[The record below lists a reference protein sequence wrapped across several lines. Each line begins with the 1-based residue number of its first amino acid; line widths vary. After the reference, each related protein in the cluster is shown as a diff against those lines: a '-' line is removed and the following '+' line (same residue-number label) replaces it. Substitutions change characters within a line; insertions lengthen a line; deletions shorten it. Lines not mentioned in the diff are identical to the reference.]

1 MVHILNPLSFV
12 CFDFFFPCEIWQSAL
27 PFFLKF
33 FNNYHVCQSLILP
46 FLFPSTELATPNTEM
61 VTPRIQRQLID
72 VPRIVDFPDFC
83 CLGVSQKTSFPVT
96 SRSAFGVACRFR
108 LVQLLH
114 NGKMIKLD
122 QQSPF
127 ELKPK
132 MSISAGASESLPVS
146 CWLCWQFKFSSA
158 WGIVFSL
165 KVKPAPSIDF
175 FFFLPSV
182 KHLEGCII
190 HDRARFTVRCFISGM
205 HKHRLIL
212 LVAGLPTII
221 HRA

>member
-1 MVHILNPLSFV
+1 
-12 CFDFFFPCEIWQSAL
+12 
-27 PFFLKF
+27 
-33 FNNYHVCQSLILP
+33 
-46 FLFPSTELATPNTEM
+46 M

-96 SRSAFGVACRFR
+96 NRSAFGVACRFR

-114 NGKMIKLD
+114 NSKTVKLD

-146 CWLCWQFKFSSA
+146 CWLCGQFSSA
-158 WGIVFSL
+158 WGTVFSL
-165 KVKPAPSIDF
+165 KVKPAPSIEIF
-175 FFFLPSV
+175 FFTQCETF
-182 KHLEGCII
+182 
-190 HDRARFTVRCFISGM
+190 R
-205 HKHRLIL
+205 
-212 LVAGLPTII
+212 GLYNS
-221 HRA
+221 R